1 MISAA
6 DKPKIIG
13 IIFSFIFIF
22 KNFLIKLYTYMDHNK
37 AIKFLYNLSS
47 KLNKFYKSNSK
58 KKLIINNKSKRKKIF
73 NPVTN
78 FDKSFEKMIRAY
90 IVKSFPDDGIIGE
103 EFKEK
108 KTQNKNYWIIDPIDG
123 TKAFV
128 AGLPTWS
135 NLVGMI
141 YKKKSIIGM
150 ANFPELKK
158 TYISYN
164 NTSYILDKN
173 KKKKLKT
180 NSVINFKKTKILCN
194 FHNQNKNLKIFK
206 KLDKLNKN
214 ISRIT
219 LDAFSYCLLAEGKL
233 DAVIESNLKVY
244 DVAAIIPIV
253 ENAGGF
259 ITTWNNKNAEKA
271 GNILAT
277 SNKKLHYKL
286 LKILKS

>member
-1 MISAA
+1 
-6 DKPKIIG
+6 
-13 IIFSFIFIF
+13 
-22 KNFLIKLYTYMDHNK
+22 MDQNK
-37 AIKFLYNLSS
+37 AIKFLYNLSF

-78 FDKSFEKMIRAY
+78 FDKIFEKMIRSN
-90 IVKSFPDDGIIGE
+90 IVKSFPNDGIIGE

-108 KTQNKNYWIIDPIDG
+108 KSKTKNCWIIDPIDG

-135 NLVGMI
+135 NLVGMLH
-141 YKKKSIIGM
+141 KEKSILGM

-164 NTSYILDKN
+164 NASYIIEKRR
-173 KKKKLKT
+173 KKKLKT
-180 NSVINFKKTKILCN
+180 NSVTNINKNKIFYN
-194 FHNQNKNLKIFK
+194 FHNQKKNFKHLK
-206 KLDKLNKN
+206 KLYKLSKN
-214 ISRIT
+214 ISEIT

-233 DAVIESNLKVY
+233 DAVIESNLKIY

-253 ENAGGF
+253 ENAGGL
-259 ITTWNNKNAEKA
+259 ITTWNNKNAEKS

-286 LKILKS
+286 LKILKN

>member
-1 MISAA
+1 
-6 DKPKIIG
+6 
-13 IIFSFIFIF
+13 
-22 KNFLIKLYTYMDHNK
+22 MDQNK

-90 IVKSFPDDGIIGE
+90 IVKSFPNDGIIGE

-108 KTQNKNYWIIDPIDG
+108 KTKNKNYWIIDPIDG

-164 NTSYILDKN
+164 NTSYILDIN

-180 NSVINFKKTKILCN
+180 NSVTNFKKTKILCN
-194 FHNQNKNLKIFK
+194 FHNQNKNLKILK

-233 DAVIESNLKVY
+233 DAVIESNLKIY

>member
-1 MISAA
+1 
-6 DKPKIIG
+6 
-13 IIFSFIFIF
+13 
-22 KNFLIKLYTYMDHNK
+22 MDQNK
-37 AIKFLYNLSS
+37 AIKFLYNLSF
-47 KLNKFYKSNSK
+47 KLNKFYKLNSK
-58 KKLIINNKSKRKKIF
+58 KKLVINNKSNRKKTF

-78 FDKSFEKMIRAY
+78 FDKSFEKMIRAN

-103 EFKEK
+103 EFKKK
-108 KTQNKNYWIIDPIDG
+108 KTKNKNYWIIDPIDG

-141 YKKKSIIGM
+141 FKKKSIIGL

-164 NTSYILDKN
+164 NTSYILEKN

-194 FHNQNKNLKIFK
+194 FHNQNKNFKILK

-233 DAVIESNLKVY
+233 DAVIESNLKIY

>member
-1 MISAA
+1 
-6 DKPKIIG
+6 
-13 IIFSFIFIF
+13 
-22 KNFLIKLYTYMDHNK
+22 MDHNK
-37 AIKFLYNLSS
+37 AIKFLYKLPSE
-47 KLNKFYKSNSK
+47 LNKFYRSNSK
-58 KKLIINNKSKRKKIF
+58 KKLTIHNKSKKKKLF

-78 FDKSFEKMIRAY
+78 FDKNFEKLIRAS
-90 IVKSFPDDGIIGE
+90 IMKSFPQDGIIGE
-103 EFKEK
+103 EFKK
-108 KTQNKNYWIIDPIDG
+108 KKMKNDNCWIIDPIDG

-135 NLVGMI
+135 NLIGLI
-141 YKKKSIIGM
+141 YKKKSILGM

-164 NTSYILDKN
+164 NVSFSIEKKRKKRLKVN
-173 KKKKLKT
+173 KITNLKK
-180 NSVINFKKTKILCN
+180 IKIFCN
-194 FHNQNKNLKIFK
+194 FHNRNKNFKYYK
-206 KLDKLNKN
+206 KLKKLNKN
-214 ISRIT
+214 ISSIT
-219 LDAFSYCLLAEGKL
+219 LDAFSYCLLAEGKIN
-233 DAVIESNLKVY
+233 AVIESDLKIY

-259 ITTWNNKNAEKA
+259 ITTWSNKNAEKS

>member
-1 MISAA
+1 
-6 DKPKIIG
+6 
-13 IIFSFIFIF
+13 
-22 KNFLIKLYTYMDHNK
+22 MDQNK

-78 FDKSFEKMIRAY
+78 F
-90 IVKSFPDDGIIGE
+90 
-103 EFKEK
+103 
-108 KTQNKNYWIIDPIDG
+108 
-123 TKAFV
+123 
-128 AGLPTWS
+128 
-135 NLVGMI
+135 
-141 YKKKSIIGM
+141 
-150 ANFPELKK
+150 
-158 TYISYN
+158 
-164 NTSYILDKN
+164 
-173 KKKKLKT
+173 
-180 NSVINFKKTKILCN
+180 KKTKILCN
-194 FHNQNKNLKIFK
+194 FHNQNKNLKILK

-233 DAVIESNLKVY
+233 DAVIESNLKIY

>member
-1 MISAA
+1 
-6 DKPKIIG
+6 
-13 IIFSFIFIF
+13 
-22 KNFLIKLYTYMDHNK
+22 MDQNK

-78 FDKSFEKMIRAY
+78 FDKGFEKMIRAY
-90 IVKSFPDDGIIGE
+90 IVKSFPNDGIIGE

-108 KTQNKNYWIIDPIDG
+108 KTKNKNYWIIDPIDG

-173 KKKKLKT
+173 KKKKLKK
-180 NSVINFKKTKILCN
+180 NSVTNFKKTKILCN
-194 FHNQNKNLKIFK
+194 FHNQNKNLKILK

-233 DAVIESNLKVY
+233 DAVIESNLKIY

>member
-1 MISAA
+1 
-6 DKPKIIG
+6 
-13 IIFSFIFIF
+13 
-22 KNFLIKLYTYMDHNK
+22 MDQNK
-37 AIKFLYNLSS
+37 AIKFLFNLST
-47 KLNKFYKSNSK
+47 KLNKFYKLNSK
-58 KKLIINNKSKRKKIF
+58 KKLIIKNKSKRKKIF

-78 FDKSFEKMIRAY
+78 FDKSFEKMIRTN
-90 IVKSFPDDGIIGE
+90 IVKSFPYDGIIGE
-103 EFKEK
+103 EFKKK
-108 KTQNKNYWIIDPIDG
+108 KTKTKHIWIIDPIDG

-135 NLVGMI
+135 NLVGMMN
-141 YKKKSIIGM
+141 KKESIIGM

-164 NTSYILDKN
+164 NNSYILEK
-173 KKKKLKT
+173 KRKKKLKT
-180 NSVINFKKTKILCN
+180 NSVTNIKKLKILCN
-194 FHNQNKNLKIFK
+194 FHNQNKDLKLLK
-206 KLDKLNKN
+206 KIDKLNNN

-233 DAVIESNLKVY
+233 DAVIESNLKIY

-253 ENAGGF
+253 KNAGGF
-259 ITTWNNKNAEKA
+259 ITTWDNKNAEKS